1 MSDDPRVLDLL
12 EEMLGAG
19 RTPEQV
25 CRDCP
30 ELLPEVRE
38 RWKRFG
44 PIDDEIGAM
53 FPEPGADPEPAGFPQ
68 APGYEVEG
76 VLGRGGVGVVYL
88 ARHRRLN
95 RPVALKMLL

>member
-1 MSDDPRVLDLL
+1 MSGNPRVLDLL
-12 EEMLGAG
+12 EEMLDSR
-19 RTPEQV
+19 RTPEEV

-30 ELLPEVRE
+30 ELLTEVRE

-53 FPEPGADPEPAGFPQ
+53 FPEPGADLQPPAFPRVR
-68 APGYEVEG
+68 GYEVVE

-88 ARHRRLN
+88 ARHLRLN
-95 RPVALKMLL
+95 RPVALKML